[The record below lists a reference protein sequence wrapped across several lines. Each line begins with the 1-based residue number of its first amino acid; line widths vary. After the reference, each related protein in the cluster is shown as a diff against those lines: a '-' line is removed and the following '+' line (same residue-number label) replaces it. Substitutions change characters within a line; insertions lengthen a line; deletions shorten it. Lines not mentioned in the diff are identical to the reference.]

1 MLHKRLDRVDG
12 LLRARGYRWRHG
24 DLRAERLTFAPSA
37 VVTSFCVLSR
47 GE

>member
-1 MLHKRLDRVDG
+1 MLHERLGRVDE
-12 LLRARGYRWRHG
+12 LLRARGYRWRRG

-37 VVTSFCVLSR
+37 VVTSFCVNTR